1 MLKCTSV
8 LQIVKIGLCTVIS
21 SNSELRKKKLRI
33 RFQTRYEKLHFLR
46 TVLGRVML
54 EIDEVVGAIAA
65 VEAEIRGVKADIAS
79 VTGGR
84 DWRSL
89 DEDEKARFGRL
100 ENKEAALQAQKAAL
114 QTQKN
119 ILLQQQLLPAVA
131 EGNLLPLHHVSA
143 SFKTD
148 ELSLIT

>member
-1 MLKCTSV
+1 
-8 LQIVKIGLCTVIS
+8 
-21 SNSELRKKKLRI
+21 
-33 RFQTRYEKLHFLR
+33 
-46 TVLGRVML
+46 ML

-100 ENKEAALQAQKAAL
+100 ENKEAALQTQKAAL
-114 QTQKN
+114 LTKEAAVLTEKN

-148 ELSLIT
+148 ELSLMT